1 MAKNQNQN
9 ISPAWNPSGYY
20 VFLQLGDL
28 SPCCRL
34 KRLALF
40 IVIAF
45 SSPLLADDRVASPE
59 EGIHFNASALNLDS
73 PGLEGQ
79 NVDLSVF
86 SVPGGQAPGIYN
98 VSIYCND
105 TFVEK
110 RKVTFTAPDKK
121 KGETGGLRPVL
132 TSRQLFDMGVKTDTF
147 SALDALTPEAAIT
160 DIGHYIPAA
169 TTKLNFYQMRLDI
182 SIPQF
187 ALNKLDKNYAP
198 PSTWDD
204 GMPALLMSY
213 SMNGNQRRDNH
224 GNDSQSQFLSLN
236 SGVNLGGWRY
246 RNFSTY
252 THDDEEGGRWNNSS
266 SYLQHDIRTLRGRLT
281 LGDTGTGNDVF
292 DSFAFRGVQLASDS
306 SMVPGRFNS
315 FAPTIRGIASSHAQ
329 VTVRQNGNVIYQ
341 TYVPPGPFV
350 LDDLSPSGS
359 GGTMEVSIREE
370 NGQVR
375 TFSQPYAALPNM
387 MRDGGFKYELT
398 TGKYRGDSHGND
410 EQKPFTLLTGT
421 YGMPFNVTVYGGVI
435 GAPDYQTASVGMGM
449 GLGILGAVSVDVTHS
464 RTTQDKAQS
473 LSGESYRVRYAK
485 ALNDIGTN
493 VSLAAYR
500 YSSPGYRNFSDFS
513 QHQSGPDTS
522 FSRTAKHEVQLTLNQ
537 TLSDSGTLGVSLTQ
551 DDTWAGETRRN
562 MNAVYSNKAWGASY
576 TLTYSESLR
585 HADSRE
591 TDRQIALSVQIPI
604 SQLLSG
610 TWMSYGLTHD
620 YGSSGTQQNLSFG
633 GTALKNNRLSY
644 NAQVGYAQE
653 PSRNDTHNGG
663 VGLSYRGAYGAVNA
677 GYSTSTQSRQWTYGY
692 QGGLLVH
699 PYGLT
704 FGQAFQDG
712 AVLVR
717 APGASGVSVTGSS
730 GVSTDWRGYAIVP
743 NVSLYRVNEIDLAT
757 NTLGRNVDITGTSMK
772 RVTPSKGA
780 VVLADFDTR
789 IGEKVLFT
797 LKHGGKSVPFGA
809 IVSIRGIQNTSIV
822 ADEGEAYLTGVPPA
836 GVVQAQ
842 WGKETSQRCEA
853 DFSLPS
859 VRAQTDEPALRQVPL
874 ECR

>member
-1 MAKNQNQN
+1 MAKNHIRN
-9 ISPAWNPSGYY
+9 ISPVWSQSGCYVLPQHIALPPYY
-20 VFLQLGDL
+20 
-28 SPCCRL
+28 RL
-34 KRLALF
+34 KRAALF
-40 IVIAF
+40 IFVMF
-45 SSPLLADDRVASPE
+45 SSPLRADDSIVNPA
-59 EGIHFNASALNLDS
+59 EGIHFNASALGLDS
-73 PGLEGQ
+73 PELEGQ

-86 SVPGGQAPGIYN
+86 SVPGGQAPGVYN

-105 TFVEK
+105 KFVEK
-110 RKVTFTAPDKK
+110 RKVTFTAPDKNE
-121 KGETGGLRPVL
+121 GETGGLRPVL
-132 TSRQLFDMGVKTDTF
+132 TARQLFDMGVKTDTF
-147 SALDALTPEAAIT
+147 SALDALAPEAAIT

-187 ALNKLDKNYAP
+187 ALNTLDKNYAP

-213 SMNGNQRRDNH
+213 NMNGNQRRDNH
-224 GNDSQSQFLSLN
+224 GNTSQSQFLSLN

-252 THDDEEGGRWNNSS
+252 THDDDEGGKWSNSS
-266 SYLQHDIRTLRGRLT
+266 SYLQHDIRSLRGRLT
-281 LGDTGTGNDVF
+281 LGDAGTGNDVF

-329 VTVRQNGNVIYQ
+329 VTVRQDGNVIYQ

-375 TFSQPYAALPNM
+375 TFSQPYASLPNM

-398 TGKYRGDSHGND
+398 TGKFRGDSQGGDN
-410 EQKPFTLLTGT
+410 QKPFTLLTGT

-435 GAPDYQTASVGMGM
+435 GASDYQATSAGIGL
-449 GLGILGAVSVDVTHS
+449 GLGILGAVSADVTHS
-464 RTTQDKAQS
+464 RATPDKAQS
-473 LSGESYRVRYAK
+473 SSGESYRVRYAK

-493 VSLAAYR
+493 LSLAAYR
-500 YSSPGYRNFSDFS
+500 YSSRGYRNFSDFS
-513 QHQSGPDTS
+513 QQQSGTGTPS
-522 FSRTAKHEVQLTLNQ
+522 SRTAKHEVQITLNQ
-537 TLSDSGTLGVSLTQ
+537 TLSDWGTLGLSLTQ
-551 DDTWAGETRRN
+551 DDYWAGKTRRN
-562 MNAVYSNKAWGASY
+562 MNAAYSNKAWGASY
-576 TLTYSESLR
+576 TLTYSESLQ

-591 TDRQIALSVQIPI
+591 TDRQIALSVQLPI
-604 SQLLSG
+604 SQLLPG
-610 TWMSYGLTHD
+610 TWMSYGVSHD
-620 YGSSGTQQNLSFG
+620 YVSSGTQQNLSFG
-633 GTALKNNRLSY
+633 GTALENNRLSY
-644 NAQVGYAQE
+644 NAQVGYAQD
-653 PSRNDTHNGG
+653 PSRNNTRNAG
-663 VGLSYRGAYGAVNA
+663 VGLSYRGAYGVVNT
-677 GYSTSTQSRQWTYGY
+677 GYSSSTQSRQWTYGY

-699 PYGLT
+699 PYGVTL
-704 FGQAFQDG
+704 GQAFQDG
-712 AVLVR
+712 AALVR

-757 NTLGRNVDITGTSMK
+757 NTLGKNVDITGTSMK

-780 VVLADFDTR
+780 VVLADFETR

-797 LKHGGKSVPFGA
+797 LKHDGRTVPFGA

-822 ADEGEAYLTGVPPA
+822 ADGGEAYLTGVPPA

-842 WGKETSQRCEA
+842 WGKEASQRCEA
-853 DFSLPS
+853 GFNLLSDS
-859 VRAQTDEPALRQVPL
+859 AGEPALRQVPL